1 MEPIVCQKI
10 PTVETYL
17 ALRKAGGMGSYSEE
31 SARAGLPNSLFSV
44 VMEIDGKAVGMG
56 RLVGDGGLFVQ
67 VTDIVVVPEHQG
79 QSLAKRIMSEL
90 MNWITENLPAGAYVN
105 LLADVPANKL
115 YEKYGF
121 KETAPKT
128 IGMAMRSEASNR

>member
-1 MEPIVCQKI
+1 MEPIVRHKV

-17 ALRKAGGMGSYSEE
+17 SLRKAGGMGSYSEE
-31 SARAGLPNSLFSV
+31 SAAAGLPHSLFSV
-44 VMEIDGKAVGMG
+44 VVEIDGKTVGMG

-67 VTDIVVVPEHQG
+67 VTDIVVLPEHQG
-79 QSLAKRIMSEL
+79 KGLAKRIMSEL
-90 MNWITENLPAGAYVN
+90 MNWITENLPTGAYVN

-128 IGMAMRSEASNR
+128 IGMAKRSEASNR